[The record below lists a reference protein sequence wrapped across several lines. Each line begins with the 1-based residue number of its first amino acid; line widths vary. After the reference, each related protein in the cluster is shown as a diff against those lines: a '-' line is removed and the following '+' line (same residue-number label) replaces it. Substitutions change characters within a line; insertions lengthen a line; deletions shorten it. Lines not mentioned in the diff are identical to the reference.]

1 MRKKRVMLKQIRTVF
16 DLEEMR
22 ERILKKRE
30 SQKIVLRTCKT
41 GCRARKSQ
49 KVVDALENAIQEQG
63 VQNTVK
69 IKKTGCHGFCEMGPI
84 IVVEP
89 ENIFYRKV
97 KPEDAHE
104 IVSRLTEGGV
114 VERLLWKDPVTKE
127 QITLERDLP
136 TYKRTEKR
144 RSPIG
149 VAKSILQ
156 TLKTILQ

>member
-16 DLEEMR
+16 DLEKMR

-30 SQKIVLRTCKT
+30 SQKIVLRMCNT

-49 KVVDALENAIQEQG
+49 KVVDAFENAIQEQG
-63 VQNTVK
+63 VQDTVK

-104 IVSRLTEGGV
+104 IVSQLTGGGV
-114 VERLLWKDPVTKE
+114 VERLLWKDPETKE
-127 QITLERDLP
+127 QINLETVFP
-136 TYKRTEKR
+136 IYKMREK
-144 RSPIG
+144 
-149 VAKSILQ
+149 
-156 TLKTILQ
+156 

>member
-1 MRKKRVMLKQIRTVF
+1 MLKQIRTVF
-16 DLEEMR
+16 DLEKMR
-22 ERILKKRE
+22 EQILKNRE
-30 SQKIVLRTCKT
+30 SQKIVLRTCNT

-63 VQNTVK
+63 VKDTVK

-89 ENIFYRKV
+89 ENIFYQKV

-104 IVSRLTEGGV
+104 IVSRLTEGDV
-114 VERLLWKDPVTKE
+114 VENLLWKDPVTKE

-136 TYKRTEKR
+136 TYKRQKTEVTYR
-144 RSPIG
+144 CGIIVPTDIEDYI
-149 VAKSILQ
+149 A
-156 TLKTILQ
+156 T